1 MFKVN
6 SMDTNCP
13 REVWAAVSVAQTG
26 VMAFRIPVPMPF
38 NTRAFQYSVSKCF
51 TARNTYVYTAFKTYH
66 KTSSLHS

>member
-6 SMDTNCP
+6 SIDTNCP

-26 VMAFRIPVPMPF
+26 VMAFKIPVPMPF
-38 NTRAFQYSVSKCF
+38 NTRALPFEVSQYV
-51 TARNTYVYTAFKTYH
+51 TAFDTILEIATATYH